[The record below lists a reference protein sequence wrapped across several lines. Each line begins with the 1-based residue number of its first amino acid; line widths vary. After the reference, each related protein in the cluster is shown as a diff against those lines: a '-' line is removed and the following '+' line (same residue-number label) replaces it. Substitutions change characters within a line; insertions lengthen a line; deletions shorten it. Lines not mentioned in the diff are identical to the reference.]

1 MNWTYVY
8 LGIGIL
14 CFLAAGWRLSRGNK
28 PLLPL
33 VGILW
38 FFVVL
43 FQFFIPEV
51 YRFTLIKG
59 VPSLGRLIHYVVM
72 PVFILILVAAGR
84 RRV

>member
-1 MNWTYVY
+1 MDWTYVY
-8 LGIGIL
+8 LGIAVL

-38 FFVVL
+38 FLVVL

-51 YRFTLIKG
+51 YRFNPIRG
-59 VPSLGRLIHYVVM
+59 VPSLGHLIHYVVM
-72 PVFILILVAAGR
+72 PILILILVAVGR